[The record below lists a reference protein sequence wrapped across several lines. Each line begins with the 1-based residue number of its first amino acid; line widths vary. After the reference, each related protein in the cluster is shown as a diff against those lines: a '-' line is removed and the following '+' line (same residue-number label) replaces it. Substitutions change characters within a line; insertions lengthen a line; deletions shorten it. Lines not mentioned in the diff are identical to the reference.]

1 MSIRRGLSVLG
12 LVTGAA
18 LVAHCAA
25 VTDLGFVADAGG
37 GPEPDADTEAG
48 DQDVVPP
55 NFGDSGSPDAAPNT
69 SFFILVTQT
78 PGGSPVQA
86 DWGGVLRYNIASDN
100 APAKQV
106 TAIDKTLVHDPLGL
120 AFCNKSAEVF
130 VGNRWGNAPPS
141 GGGSISR
148 FLYDAS
154 NQTFKPNGDI
164 TGNGLGAVGQVV
176 FSPTEDELYAA
187 NVTQGSG
194 GSISEFKVDAKGNV
208 TPDTVLTIT
217 SSTTIGLAVAP
228 DGKRLYV
235 SSGSP
240 WGGGNVIRQFALPSG
255 TEVTPSVTVP
265 SADRLHLMMRTG
277 SDLYVSDPRS
287 GQGAT
292 AVYHFQIASNDDLT
306 LVDTILATDPI
317 SVTLSP
323 DGQEMFAVAHQVGD
337 GGSID
342 RFMATADGGWGF
354 TSKIVPPGSLGGTLT
369 FLVTATP
376 TIPH

>member
-1 MSIRRGLSVLG
+1 MSINRGLALLG
-12 LVTGAA
+12 LVGGAA
-18 LVAHCAA
+18 LVVHCAA
-25 VTDLGFVADAGG
+25 VSDLGFVLDAGT
-37 GPEPDADTEAG
+37 PDQDADIDAPE
-48 DQDVVPP
+48 QDVATI
-55 NFGDSGSPDAAPNT
+55 FGDTGSPDVVVDN

-86 DWGGVLRYNIASDN
+86 DWGGVLRYNLPEDN
-100 APAKQV
+100 GAAKQV

-130 VGNRWGNAPPS
+130 VGNRWGNYPPS

-154 NQTFKPNGDI
+154 NQTFKPNGEI
-164 TGNGLGAVGQVV
+164 TGNGLGAVGQVA
-176 FSPTEDELYAA
+176 FNPTEDELFAA
-187 NVTQGSG
+187 NVTQSGG

-208 TPDTVLTIT
+208 TPDTVLQVPT
-217 SSTTIGLAVAP
+217 STTIGLAVAP

-240 WGGGNVIRQFALPSG
+240 WGGGNVIRQFDLPSG
-255 TEVTPSVTVP
+255 TEVTPSVTIP
-265 SADRLHLMMRTG
+265 SADRLHLMTREG

-292 AVYHFQIASNDDLT
+292 AVYHLKIASNDDLT

-323 DGQEMFAVAHQVGD
+323 DGLEMFAVAHQVGD
-337 GGSID
+337 GGEID
-342 RFMATADGGWGF
+342 RFKAMADGGWMA
-354 TSKIVPPGSLGGTLT
+354 TTKITPPGSLGGTLT
-369 FLVTATP
+369 FLVSATP